1 MHDQQGYRPVQV
13 PGLQHFP
20 PLPAPP
26 SPQDG
31 LMASLMQPDFHL
43 GILAVALEL
52 VHFAKA
58 SKQVGRGEDEGK
70 VRGGGGG
77 L

>member
-1 MHDQQGYRPVQV
+1 
-13 PGLQHFP
+13 
-20 PLPAPP
+20 
-26 SPQDG
+26 
-31 LMASLMQPDFHL
+31 MASLMQPDFHL